1 MESVAIKT
9 LDVVTPEVF
18 NDVYRNKQP
27 VVLKGT
33 RQRGTTSNCRN
44 SCYSGFSSFY
54 VYLGHFVAGL
64 TKNWS
69 ALSKWQNISYLKSKL
84 KPERSKEPLPV
95 FVAKDNTHFLAKG
108 AVDIENM
115 TIFQLIN
122 YIFEVNKSNE
132 MQSRKRVY
140 LRAALFEELRDD
152 IVFPSF
158 LLNENE
164 KFSER
169 LSALWLGTQ
178 GNITPLHFDLWHG
191 LLIQIVG
198 RKKVVIFHP
207 DDYHNLYPH
216 SSLSLNPHT
225 SRIDVRKWEQ
235 SEDEQQK
242 FPRLKNATKYSA
254 TLSPGDTLYIPPC
267 WWHDVE
273 SLDDSISITL
283 RWEIATYESIHP
295 CAIK

>member
-27 VVLKGT
+27 VVLK
-33 RQRGTTSNCRN
+33 
-44 SCYSGFSSFY
+44 
-54 VYLGHFVAGL
+54 GL

-169 LSALWLGTQ
+169 LSALWLGSVALTQ
-178 GNITPLHFDLWHG
+178 
-191 LLIQIVG
+191 
-198 RKKVVIFHP
+198 
-207 DDYHNLYPH
+207 
-216 SSLSLNPHT
+216 
-225 SRIDVRKWEQ
+225 
-235 SEDEQQK
+235 
-242 FPRLKNATKYSA
+242 
-254 TLSPGDTLYIPPC
+254 C
-267 WWHDVE
+267 
-273 SLDDSISITL
+273 
-283 RWEIATYESIHP
+283 
-295 CAIK
+295 